1 MANER
6 LSMRKTREIL
16 RLKWELGRSHRDVA
30 ASLGV
35 GLGTVSLALERAIA
49 AELSWPTVA
58 AMSEVELDR
67 RLYRRNELPPGDR
80 AAPDFSYLHT
90 ELRRPSVSRPA
101 LLDCQPPYALANQ
114 SLLSAAKSSQLL
126 SFPLAASEPETF
138 DSTSLPSTSTI
149 LLM

>member
-80 AAPDFSYLHT
+80 AAPAIQGPKLTAGHDSAVEHYCCQHNFSR
-90 ELRRPSVSRPA
+90 ERDQPA
-101 LLDCQPPYALANQ
+101 GKF
-114 SLLSAAKSSQLL
+114 SAKLV
-126 SFPLAASEPETF
+126 
-138 DSTSLPSTSTI
+138 
-149 LLM
+149 